1 MPLEAKRLRIGM
13 RPVGRAMLLSVLTFL
28 GLGFVATRLLTARA
42 ERDHPPLGRWVE
54 VEGLRQHVLER
65 GTETSS
71 PPLVFVHG
79 AFGALQ
85 DFAVTVMDEAAQR
98 HRCVAWDRPG
108 HGYSERPA
116 GVVDPGVQARIL
128 LGVVRELGLERPL
141 LVGFSYGGAVVLAAA
156 LQAPEAVGG
165 VVLLNGP
172 THPWPDPLE
181 LQYRLPAV
189 PLLGRLLTETLLE
202 PIGTLAASESVANA
216 FAPHPVPAAF
226 GGSPVPLALRPAS
239 YRANAE
245 DMRELKPFLR
255 RQSERY
261 GELAV
266 PVWMVVSSG
275 DRVVSPVLHAPQLK
289 AAAPELTLV
298 EIPDAGHQILYTHPA
313 VVLGTIERASR

>member
-1 MPLEAKRLRIGM
+1 
-13 RPVGRAMLLSVLTFL
+13 MLLSVLLGLTLL
-28 GLGFVATRLLTARA
+28 GLGFVLTRFLTARA

-65 GTETSS
+65 GSATSR

-85 DFAVTVMDEAAQR
+85 DFALTVMDEAARR

-116 GVVDPGVQARIL
+116 GVVDPGVQARLL
-128 LGVVRELGLERPL
+128 LGVVHELGLERPI

-172 THPWPDPLE
+172 SHPWPDPLE

-189 PLLGRLLTETLLE
+189 PLLGPLLTETLLE
-202 PIGTLAASESVANA
+202 PIGTLAASGSVANA

-226 GGSPVPLALRPAS
+226 GGSPVSLALRPES

-255 RQSERY
+255 HQSGRY
-261 GELAV
+261 GELAA
-266 PVWMVVSSG
+266 PVWMVVSRG
-275 DRVVSPVLHAPQLK
+275 DRVVSPVLHAPQLQ
-289 AAAPELTLV
+289 AAAPQVTLV
-298 EIPDAGHQILYTHPA
+298 EIPDAGHQILYSHPA
-313 VVLGTIERASR
+313 VVLDTIERASR